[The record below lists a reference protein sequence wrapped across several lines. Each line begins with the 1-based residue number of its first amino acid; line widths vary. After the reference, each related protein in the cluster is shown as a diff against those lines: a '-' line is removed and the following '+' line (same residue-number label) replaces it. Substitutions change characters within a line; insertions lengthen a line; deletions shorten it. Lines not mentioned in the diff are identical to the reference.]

1 MEQFLLKC
9 SCFNR
14 IAKYLSKNNSKFRLR
29 FHDGHIQNKCS
40 RTKYWWD
47 MYMDITSGLNSEL
60 DCFFFGKDM
69 DNSLRYY
76 SSIFDYYEKLYI
88 RQKQSEPYLA
98 LIYSIGRPTCI
109 EEFTIK
115 MDIMGI

>member
-1 MEQFLLKC
+1 MEQFLMKC

-14 IAKYLSKNNSKFRLR
+14 VAKYLSKNNSKFLLR
-29 FHDGHIQNKCS
+29 FHNGRIQNKCS

-60 DCFFFGKDM
+60 DCFFFGKDI
-69 DNSLRYY
+69 DTSLRCY
-76 SSIFDYYEKLYI
+76 SSIFDYYENLDI
-88 RQKQSEPYLA
+88 RQKQSVPYLA
-98 LIYSIGRPTCI
+98 SIYSIGRSTCI
-109 EEFTIK
+109 EEIIIK